1 MPLPKISPAEYEL
14 TLPSNGKT
22 IKYRPFLVREEK
34 ILILALESENQ
45 KQITTAVRQVIKEC
59 VLTKGIKV
67 DQLPSFDIEYLFLN
81 IRGKSV
87 GESIELMVTCGD
99 DGKTEVPV
107 TVLIDDIEV
116 STNDEHNTDIELSD
130 GYSVKMKYPSLN
142 QFIETNFSQDDE
154 DAVEKSFEMI
164 ATSIDMVY
172 NDKDMFAASECTKKE
187 LKEWVESLTSAQF
200 QKIEQFF
207 ETMPKLTHTLE
218 VVNPNTKKKN
228 TIVLEGLTDFSPKYV
243 SY

>member
-1 MPLPKISPAEYEL
+1 MPLPKISTAEYEL
-14 TLPSNGKT
+14 KLPSNGKT

-34 ILILALESENQ
+34 VLILALESENQ
-45 KQITTAVRQVIKEC
+45 KQITTAVKQVIKEC

-116 STNDEHNTDIELSD
+116 SSNDEHSSDIELSD

-172 NDKDMFAASECTKKE
+172 NDKDMFSASECTKKE

-200 QKIEQFF
+200 QKIEKFF

-218 VVNPNTKKKN
+218 VINPNTKQKN
-228 TIVLEGLTDFSPKYV
+228 TIVLEGLTDFFA
-243 SY
+243 